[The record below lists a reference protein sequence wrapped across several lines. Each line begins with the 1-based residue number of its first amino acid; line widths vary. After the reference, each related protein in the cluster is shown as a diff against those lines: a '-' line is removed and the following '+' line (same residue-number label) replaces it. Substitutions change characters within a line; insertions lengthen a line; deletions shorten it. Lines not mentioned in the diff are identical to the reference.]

1 MSFNNTQY
9 HGSAVQFRELKST
22 SNSFARPEDDWTGM
36 SDPTE
41 RRRRQNRIASRV
53 YRKNQKL
60 RKKDPEVRPDPTTAQ
75 RSMPHVVS
83 SDGGFSITRQAT
95 SPEKWV
101 PLYESWQKQSDDPG
115 PASNNRAS
123 AQHEGWGRN
132 GHGFVPENGEF
143 NLTEMTQSGLP
154 HLIKHL
160 DGPDFR
166 LCRVWI
172 CYSLSEPN
180 LQRNQVCLKFDFK
193 ASGTHSWHG
202 VELTVGRVGE
212 TTTIQNGRE
221 YELAGIRLSLKK
233 YQGPNWENF
242 NVELQADFES
252 VYGGTRLGGLVEM
265 LSRRSLLRFA
275 FSKVAAKD
283 GTYLQTG
290 YRDYIA

>member
-1 MSFNNTQY
+1 
-9 HGSAVQFRELKST
+9 
-22 SNSFARPEDDWTGM
+22 
-36 SDPTE
+36 
-41 RRRRQNRIASRV
+41 
-53 YRKNQKL
+53 
-60 RKKDPEVRPDPTTAQ
+60 
-75 RSMPHVVS
+75 
-83 SDGGFSITRQAT
+83 
-95 SPEKWV
+95 
-101 PLYESWQKQSDDPG
+101 
-115 PASNNRAS
+115 
-123 AQHEGWGRN
+123 
-132 GHGFVPENGEF
+132 
-143 NLTEMTQSGLP
+143 MTQSGLP

-166 LCRVWI
+166 LRRVWI

-180 LQRNQVCLKFDFK
+180 LQRN
-193 ASGTHSWHG
+193 
-202 VELTVGRVGE
+202 
-212 TTTIQNGRE
+212 QNGRE

-290 YRDYIA
+290 YRDYM